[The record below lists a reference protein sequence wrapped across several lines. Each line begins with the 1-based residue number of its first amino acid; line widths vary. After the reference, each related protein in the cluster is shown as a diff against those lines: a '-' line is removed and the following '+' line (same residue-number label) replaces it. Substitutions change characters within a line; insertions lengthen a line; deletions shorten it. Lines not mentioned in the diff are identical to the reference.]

1 WGEARDQEDSARRR
15 AARPLEKDLEAVLL
29 GLADEFP
36 ALAALVERRPGG
48 QRRLPTGNQSLSQE
62 GEGATAAGEPPERAR
77 EDEPEGPA
85 PVGAPSLPAAPPP
98 EPVATAT
105 LPSAA
110 GSGGPRRPTRYGL
123 AIDFENRPQSADLG
137 RLVESTVLVNT
148 AHPAYVRA
156 VASRSEG
163 YHAALA
169 VGMALAAVAVE
180 PAGTQAFLTTFLA
193 RWGEAVGRDRRRR
206 QPRSGRMA

>member
-1 WGEARDQEDSARRR
+1 
-15 AARPLEKDLEAVLL
+15 V
-29 GLADEFP
+29 
-36 ALAALVERRPGG
+36 
-48 QRRLPTGNQSLSQE
+48 T
-62 GEGATAAGEPPERAR
+62 TT
-77 EDEPEGPA
+77 GPA
-85 PVGAPSLPAAPPP
+85 PIPGESERPAQEDAPEGDAPAAGDGQQEPPASPSVASLPAPP
-98 EPVATAT
+98 
-105 LPSAA
+105 A

-123 AIDFENRPQSADLG
+123 AIDFENRPESGDLG

-148 AHPAYVRA
+148 AHPAYLRA

-163 YHAALA
+163 YHAALC

-206 QPRSGRMA
+206 QPRSRAGQ